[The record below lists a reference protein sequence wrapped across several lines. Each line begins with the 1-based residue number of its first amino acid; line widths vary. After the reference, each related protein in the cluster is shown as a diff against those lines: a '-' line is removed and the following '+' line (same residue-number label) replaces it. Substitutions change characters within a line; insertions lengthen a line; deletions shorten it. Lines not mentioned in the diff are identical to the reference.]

1 MYLRDDF
8 TASILTSATHPLCG
22 GSSNVA
28 SRRAKTADRLN
39 AKTSAT
45 SNVVALET
53 EKQKLRFSLTVS
65 DAFRSSIIRLL
76 MLSRR
81 TRRNLSLPIVISIPV
96 PISVTVVRVLSR
108 RSLRTRRPCRRRRRA
123 SANQAHQ
130 QERTNNQRCLHHDF
144 SHAMSLGAERRPRR
158 RIHMAGII
166 PTRPVPRCPNPHTRH
181 PVSLL
186 TSLLGLF
193 ALRERPHSC
202 GKRSASAL
210 RESFLILIMRFSAG
224 RKGTM

>member
-1 MYLRDDF
+1 MYLREDF

-22 GSSNVA
+22 RSSNVA

-39 AKTSAT
+39 AKTSTT

-65 DAFRSSIIRLL
+65 YAFRSSIIRLL

-96 PISVTVVRVLSR
+96 PVPVTVVRVLSR
-108 RSLRTRRPCRRRRRA
+108 RSLRTRRPCRRCRRT

-130 QERTNNQRCLHHDF
+130 QERTNNQRCLHNDF
-144 SHAMSLGAERRPRR
+144 SHAMFVAAKCEHRTQLQTAAILPARP
-158 RIHMAGII
+158 A
-166 PTRPVPRCPNPHTRH
+166 PRCPNPHTRH

-186 TSLLGLF
+186 TSLLGL
-193 ALRERPHSC
+193 
-202 GKRSASAL
+202 SAL
-210 RESFLILIMRFSAG
+210 VGAPAFMRETERFGAP
-224 RKGTM
+224 

>member
-130 QERTNNQRCLHHDF
+130 QERTNNQRCLHHAF
-144 SHAMSLGAERRPRR
+144 SHAVYVAAKCKHRTQLRYYRRAPPP
-158 RIHMAGII
+158 A
-166 PTRPVPRCPNPHTRH
+166 VPIRTLP
-181 PVSLL
+181 
-186 TSLLGLF
+186 
-193 ALRERPHSC
+193 
-202 GKRSASAL
+202 
-210 RESFLILIMRFSAG
+210 IQ
-224 RKGTM
+224 